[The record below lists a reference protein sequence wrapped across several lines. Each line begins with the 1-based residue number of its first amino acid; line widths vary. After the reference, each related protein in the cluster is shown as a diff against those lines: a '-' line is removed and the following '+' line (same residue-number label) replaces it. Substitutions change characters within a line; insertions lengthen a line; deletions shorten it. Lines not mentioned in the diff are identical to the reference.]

1 MFCPLMQKG
10 TNANNV
16 KNIFFI
22 IVGFYRLPPTLLE
35 LLPELLV
42 PELYPLLLEEL
53 LLDLLILEELLLEE
67 LLLDLLMLEEL
78 LLEELLLGLL
88 TLVLL
93 LLLLLGLTD
102 VEFLLDEELGLT
114 YSELERTCL
123 SLLAGV

>member
-42 PELYPLLLEEL
+42 PELNPLLLEEL
-53 LLDLLILEELLLEE
+53 LLDLLI
-67 LLLDLLMLEEL
+67 LEEL

-93 LLLLLGLTD
+93 LLLLLGFTD